1 MKGKILFLA
10 GLGVGYVLG
19 TRAGRE
25 RYEQI
30 KAAASNLWNAPAVQ
44 KQVDNVQDFVK
55 DKAPDVVEFV
65 ADGAKKVAAQ
75 VSNRGTTTRTPA
87 KKSTTSTAAKK
98 STTARKPASSTAK
111 KPSSSSNS

>member
-30 KAAASNLWNAPAVQ
+30 KAAAANLWNAPAVQ

-75 VSNRGTTTRTPA
+75 VSGRGTSARTQAKRSTTASTAKKTPA
-87 KKSTTSTAAKK
+87 KKSSSTTAKK
-98 STTARKPASSTAK
+98 STSG
-111 KPSSSSNS
+111 SSS